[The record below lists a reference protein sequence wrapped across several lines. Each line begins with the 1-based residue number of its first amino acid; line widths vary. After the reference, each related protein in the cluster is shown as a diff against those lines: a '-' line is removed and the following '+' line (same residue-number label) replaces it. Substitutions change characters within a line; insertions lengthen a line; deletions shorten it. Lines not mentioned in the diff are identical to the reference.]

1 MVILNN
7 EHPNFKRLY
16 WNTDKDKIKKILS
29 RVNVK
34 YLRGLIRQY
43 IYPFECDY
51 DVSTKDLRLFIR
63 YDSCQ
68 FTVSRDTIIKELYR
82 RGE

>member
-1 MVILNN
+1 MVILNH

-16 WNTDKDKIKKILS
+16 WNTDKDKIEKILS

-43 IYPFECDY
+43 TYPFDY
-51 DVSTKDLRLFIR
+51 FYDTSPKDLRLFIR
-63 YDSCQ
+63 YDGCQ